1 MMKEKKMFKTFNY
14 LLTIIA
20 VIGSCLASQG
30 SPTQPASQQ
39 APWMELL
46 KFAPFIGLF
55 YYMLYYQPKK
65 REKEHK
71 TLINALNPG
80 QKVLLNNGMYG
91 TIVKISPDDEVAQIE
106 IADNVVVSVLKSV
119 ISSSDK

>member
-1 MMKEKKMFKTFNY
+1 MKEKKMFKTFNY
-14 LLTIIA
+14 LLAVITIIE
-20 VIGSCLASQG
+20 SCLASQG
-30 SPTQPASQQ
+30 TPSQSGSQPA
-39 APWMELL
+39 AWMELL

-106 IADNVVVSVLKSV
+106 IADNVVINVLKSV
-119 ISSSDK
+119 ISSSNK